1 MFKLKQKQTG
11 KTTNGGT
18 KDVEIKVPLK
28 YLTNISKTFEMPVIN
43 CEINLILSWSDNCVL
58 SNDTKATT
66 FAITDEKCYVPIVN
80 LPTRNN
86 AKLLEQLKSSFKK
99 TNNWNKYEP
108 NVFRFLKQ
116 STF

>member
-1 MFKLKQKQTG
+1 MIQKQQH
-11 KTTNGGT
+11 
-18 KDVEIKVPLK
+18 
-28 YLTNISKTFEMPVIN
+28 
-43 CEINLILSWSDNCVL
+43 
-58 SNDTKATT
+58 
-66 FAITDEKCYVPIVN
+66 FAITDAKRYVPIVN